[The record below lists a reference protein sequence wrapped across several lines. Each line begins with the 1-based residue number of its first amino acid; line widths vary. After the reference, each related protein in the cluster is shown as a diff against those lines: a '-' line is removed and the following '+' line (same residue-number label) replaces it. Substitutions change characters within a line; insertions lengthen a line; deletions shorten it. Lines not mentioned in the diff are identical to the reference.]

1 MDIEEIKT
9 FLASEEGATLVEELK
24 QPLINKRDELKN
36 ELITAKT
43 DLQTLLTANEDR
55 ERATAEA
62 SSAAEKEKLK
72 NAGDFDAYKAYHED
86 EMGKYKKEV
95 SDLKDRH
102 ANTEVSRLITEVAAQ
117 NSTTP
122 KPLQLLLRER
132 VTAAYNAEGNMEVVV
147 KGEDGSPMY
156 YEGNPASVDHLV
168 ASLKSNEEYG
178 AFFSASGASGSGTTK
193 TDVAPNANDS
203 TDMDSENF
211 NLSKA
216 MGNKV

>member
-1 MDIEEIKT
+1 
-9 FLASEEGATLVEELK
+9 
-24 QPLINKRDELKN
+24 
-36 ELITAKT
+36 
-43 DLQTLLTANEDR
+43 
-55 ERATAEA
+55 
-62 SSAAEKEKLK
+62 
-72 NAGDFDAYKAYHED
+72 
-86 EMGKYKKEV
+86 
-95 SDLKDRH
+95 
-102 ANTEVSRLITEVAAQ
+102 
-117 NSTTP
+117 
-122 KPLQLLLRER
+122 
-132 VTAAYNAEGNMEVVV
+132 
-147 KGEDGSPMY
+147 MY